1 VTAPSPRHAA
11 PDVGFDPSRDPGCIR
26 AAWIA
31 SHGLRHLPD
40 RIRSHRYVQVCEVA
54 R

>member
-1 VTAPSPRHAA
+1 VTAPAPRHAA
-11 PDVGFDPSRDPGCIR
+11 PDVGFNPATDPCLIR
-26 AAWIA
+26 AAWI
-31 SHGLRHLPD
+31 SQHGLRHLPD

>member
-1 VTAPSPRHAA
+1 MTAPRHAA
-11 PDVGFDPSRDPGCIR
+11 PDVGFTPATDPGCLR

-31 SHGLRHLPD
+31 DHPDRHLPD